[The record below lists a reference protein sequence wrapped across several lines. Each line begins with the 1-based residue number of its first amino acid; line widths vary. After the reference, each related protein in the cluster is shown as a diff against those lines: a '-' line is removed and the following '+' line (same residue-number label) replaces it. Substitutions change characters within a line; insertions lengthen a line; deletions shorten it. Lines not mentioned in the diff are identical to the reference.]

1 MYLGK
6 AAPLGTQ
13 CAAPGFVSDPTL
25 AGPFFCAENDWA
37 FAQSRHVSF
46 DEVFS
51 FIVGTPHPLEKI
63 GWGHRCAN
71 VIHKLGKEPVL
82 DRCQVDSD
90 PIRRHF
96 AYHQIDIEEPVL
108 EPVVNRGGNV

>member
-1 MYLGK
+1 M
-6 AAPLGTQ
+6 
-13 CAAPGFVSDPTL
+13 
-25 AGPFFCAENDWA
+25 
-37 FAQSRHVSF
+37 SF

-96 AYHQIDIEEPVL
+96 VYHQINIEESVL
-108 EPVVNRGGNV
+108 EPVLIGVVAFETAFRRFASIRAPAVH